1 MKKARK
7 PMSAIFTVISIAAVV
22 IVLIYVNQ
30 SKQSENLKEASLKKL
45 TEVETLLE
53 MEPDKDY
60 PEMPRE
66 VSKLHGDMTRLLYSG
81 IEDEEIKEL
90 ALKIRELY
98 DVELLA
104 VNSEEQY
111 LADLYS
117 DIALWRQLDRKIEY
131 NVVVNEENEEIYTR
145 DGQKY
150 ANAFVSFTITEKG
163 QTSELRRYTMR
174 KDKEDKWK
182 ILGWEYISDNQN

>member
-53 MEPDKDY
+53 MDPDKDY